1 MFAKVGIIQQSAKHN
16 LKKNFEARQYRLEIH
31 VGIGISATK
40 RKNEGVSLALRK
52 QDSNPK
58 NIYPLRLYDQR
69 NRPLTTKEKRCYP
82 LRNSTYTFH
91 FYTK

>member
-58 NIYPLRLYDQR
+58 NIYPLR
-69 NRPLTTKEKRCYP
+69 TKR
-82 LRNSTYTFH
+82 TA
-91 FYTK
+91 FYAKFQTLIDI

>member
-1 MFAKVGIIQQSAKHN
+1 MMFAKVGIIQQSAKHN

-52 QDSNPK
+52 HAQKESLMCLWGQSAVLGAAPGIK
-58 NIYPLRLYDQR
+58 QR
-69 NRPLTTKEKRCYP
+69 KDKL
-82 LRNSTYTFH
+82 
-91 FYTK
+91 

>member
-1 MFAKVGIIQQSAKHN
+1 MMFAKVGIIQQFAKHN

-52 QDSNPK
+52 T
-58 NIYPLRLYDQR
+58 R
-69 NRPLTTKEKRCYP
+69 
-82 LRNSTYTFH
+82 F
-91 FYTK
+91 

>member
-31 VGIGISATK
+31 VGIGIPATK

-52 QDSNPK
+52 HAQ
-58 NIYPLRLYDQR
+58 
-69 NRPLTTKEKRCYP
+69 KEPSLMCLAPVGEGELFKSV
-82 LRNSTYTFH
+82 LFH
-91 FYTK
+91 

>member
-1 MFAKVGIIQQSAKHN
+1 MMFAKVGIIQQSAKHN

-58 NIYPLRLYDQR
+58 NIYPLRLYGNILGTQ
-69 NRPLTTKEKRCYP
+69 T
-82 LRNSTYTFH
+82 H
-91 FYTK
+91 